1 MKKALAVIMALWMCV
16 LLSACSL
23 LPKPKAEITFSVP
36 SKQTFMFGEEV
47 HNYKYVIDETVER
60 EDGFYEVFV
69 TRVDK
74 DSGEKQKIRYIYTAD
89 GILIGERSNA
99 DTGQQDTIELFDTS
113 FKTYVIDL
121 EDSIDRI
128 KDNRI
133 YLTDG
138 GYQDLEL
145 DGDKILRIQTFS
157 EDDTPILDVQCNE
170 EGLAESVTIYD
181 EKGEAYIQ
189 FRTAYQTIGLD
200 D

>member
-1 MKKALAVIMALWMCV
+1 MKKALAVIMALWMCL

-60 EDGFYEVFV
+60 EDGFFEVFV

-89 GILIGERSNA
+89 GILIGERSSA

-189 FRTAYQTIGLD
+189 FRTTYQTIGLD

>member
-1 MKKALAVIMALWMCV
+1 MALWMCL

-60 EDGFYEVFV
+60 EDGFFEVFV

-89 GILIGERSNA
+89 GILIGERSSA

-189 FRTAYQTIGLD
+189 FRTTYQTIGLD

>member
-1 MKKALAVIMALWMCV
+1 M
-16 LLSACSL
+16 
-23 LPKPKAEITFSVP
+23 
-36 SKQTFMFGEEV
+36 
-47 HNYKYVIDETVER
+47 
-60 EDGFYEVFV
+60 
-69 TRVDK
+69 
-74 DSGEKQKIRYIYTAD
+74 
-89 GILIGERSNA
+89 
-99 DTGQQDTIELFDTS
+99 
-113 FKTYVIDL
+113 IDL

-189 FRTAYQTIGLD
+189 FRTTYQTIGLD